1 MNGKLVVLLAVI
13 AVLGT
18 SGIVA
23 TVIAK
28 AESSSSTDPIAA
40 APPDWVQAIVS
51 RQVQWCGSP
60 NVDSAVWVLTDYASA
75 ETRLDQQ
82 PGPRDQGEYLVVLTA
97 DTEFVRQN
105 GFGPTGEPSRGK
117 YIELLINADSHII
130 DTFGIGNDV
139 VKLDGL
145 GQVSSY
151 PVK

>member
-1 MNGKLVVLLAVI
+1 MHRKLVALLAVI

-28 AESSSSTDPIAA
+28 AESSGSTDAIAA
-40 APPDWVQAIVS
+40 APPDWVQAVVS
-51 RQVQWCGSP
+51 RQVQSCGSP
-60 NVDSAVWVLTDYASA
+60 KVDNAVWVLTDYDAA
-75 ETRLDQQ
+75 ATRVDQQ
-82 PGPRDQGEYLVVLTA
+82 AGPRDQKAYLVVLTA
-97 DTEFVRQN
+97 ETEFVWQS
-105 GFGPTGEPSRGK
+105 GFGPTDEPSRGK
-117 YIELLINADSHII
+117 HIELFINADSHIV

-151 PVK
+151 LVK

>member
-1 MNGKLVVLLAVI
+1 VNRKLVVLLAVI

-28 AESSSSTDPIAA
+28 AESSSGTDPIAA
-40 APPDWVQAIVS
+40 APPDWVQSIVS
-51 RQVQWCGSP
+51 RQVQWCGGP
-60 NVDSAVWVLTDYASA
+60 NVESAVWVLADYAA
-75 ETRLDQQ
+75 AGKRVGQQ
-82 PGPRDQGEYLVVLTA
+82 AGPRDQKAYLVVLTA
-97 DTEFVRQN
+97 ETEFVRQN
-105 GFGPTGEPSRGK
+105 GFGPTDEPSRGK
-117 YIELLINADSHII
+117 HIELLINADSHMI
-130 DTFGIGNDV
+130 DTFGIGPDV